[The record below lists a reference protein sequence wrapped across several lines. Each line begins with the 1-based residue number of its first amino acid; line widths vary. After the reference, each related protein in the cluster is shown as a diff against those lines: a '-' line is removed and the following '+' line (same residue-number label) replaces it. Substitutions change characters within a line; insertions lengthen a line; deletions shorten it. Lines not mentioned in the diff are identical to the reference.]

1 MRDIR
6 TLFPTDDP
14 VDPDL
19 LIGRAADVAGVGQ
32 RLLSGTHVILASPRR
47 TGKSTVAHASLRQ
60 VTQAG
65 SYAAAVDLF
74 DHDGLGSLAQAL
86 AQAILANRGPVAKAL
101 QRARAGGRHLRD
113 LMSVS
118 VTAKLQAE
126 LGDGVQVAFSPVD
139 GRQDP
144 GRALVHVL
152 ELAERIAVAD
162 SKPLVLFLDEFQEI
176 AGDQRRF
183 GDPDTITKQLRAVLQ
198 RSPHVSVLFAGS
210 IEHLMRGLFGPVERA
225 LSQFGTF
232 HPLSIITPDEWAE
245 GLAERYRVLKVE
257 IPQSGTIERLVSTGD
272 GHPRATMLI
281 ARETLSVA
289 LAAHDERC
297 LLLSDVDPGFGLAL
311 EADRLRHDQ
320 TVERMRLTKGAHEI
334 AIRIANGERP
344 YPGRAA
350 ATVHRALRALELQ
363 GIVEQHQRGLWVVG
377 DPLLR
382 QYLAVT
388 AKRATSGRST

>member
-6 TLFPTDDP
+6 RLFPTDDP

-19 LIGRAADVAGVGQ
+19 LIGRAGDVAGVAQ
-32 RLLSGTHVILASPRR
+32 RLVSGTHVILAGPRR
-47 TGKSTVAHASLRQ
+47 TGKTTVAHASLRQ
-60 VTQAG
+60 VRQAG
-65 SYAAAVDLF
+65 SYSAAVDLF
-74 DHDGLGSLAQAL
+74 DHDELASLAQAI

-101 QRARAGGRHLRD
+101 QRARVAGRHLRD

-118 VTAKLQAE
+118 VMAKLQAE
-126 LGDGVQVAFSPVD
+126 LGDGVQIAFNPAES
-139 GRQDP
+139 RQDP
-144 GRALVHVL
+144 GRALVRAL

-176 AGDQRRF
+176 AGDQHRF
-183 GDPDTITKQLRAVLQ
+183 GDQDTLTKQVRAALQ

-210 IEHLMRGLFGPVERA
+210 IEHLMRGLFGPAERA

-232 HPLSIITPDEWAE
+232 HPLSMITPDEWTD
-245 GLAERYRVLKVE
+245 GLAERYRLLKVA
-257 IPQSGTIERLVSTGD
+257 IPESETIERLVSIGD

-289 LAAHDERC
+289 LAAHDERRI
-297 LLLSDVDPGFGLAL
+297 LLSDADAGLQLAL

-334 AIRIANGERP
+334 AIRIAKGERP

-382 QYLAVT
+382 RYLA
-388 AKRATSGRST
+388 GG